1 MAALLLK
8 VFLSSLS
15 ELGSCVPHSGKE
27 GKAVLNAQPRVWAAA
42 GDSRRLDAVEARVKI
57 R

>member
-8 VFLSSLS
+8 VFFSSLS

-27 GKAVLNAQPRVWAAA
+27 GKAVLNAQPRVWATA
-42 GDSRRLDAVEARVKI
+42 GDSRRLDGVEARVKI